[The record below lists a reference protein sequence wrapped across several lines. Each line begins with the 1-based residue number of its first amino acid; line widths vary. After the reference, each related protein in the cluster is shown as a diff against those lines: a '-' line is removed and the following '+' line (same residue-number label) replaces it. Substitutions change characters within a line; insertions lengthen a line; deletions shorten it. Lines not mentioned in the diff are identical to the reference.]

1 MSAAI
6 DNRPGLSVPL
16 SDLVMKTSRSGGPG
30 GQNVNKLETRIELRF
45 DIAGSRSLS
54 PDEKVVLLERLRSRI
69 DSHGVLRI
77 VVQESRSQ
85 WQNKQIALERFVE
98 LMRNALKPRKKRKPT
113 KPTKNAREKRLRAKR
128 MRSDRKNARRLTE
141 E

>member
-1 MSAAI
+1 
-6 DNRPGLSVPL
+6 
-16 SDLVMKTSRSGGPG
+16 MKTSRSGGPG
-30 GQNVNKLETRIELRF
+30 GQNVNKLETRVELRF

-54 PDEKVVLLERLRSRI
+54 PDEKALLLERLRSRLESGGI
-69 DSHGVLRI
+69 LRI

-85 WQNKQIALERFVE
+85 WQNKQIALEKLAEV
-98 LMRNALKPRKKRKPT
+98 MRNALKPRKKRKPT

-128 MRSDRKNARRLTE
+128 IRSERKNARRLTE